1 MSKVKR
7 KKKTVN
13 VKQEEEAKT
22 LGEGIPVEDA
32 SSSPDIPQRTWRY
45 PWERAW
51 KEGLEV
57 KWK

>member
-7 KKKTVN
+7 KKKN

-22 LGEGIPVEDA
+22 LGEGILVEEA
-32 SSSPDIPQRTWRY
+32 PSSPSPDIPQRTWRY
-45 PWERAW
+45 PWEKAW
-51 KEGLEV
+51 CDGLEV

>member
-7 KKKTVN
+7 KKKN
-13 VKQEEEAKT
+13 VKQDGEAKT
-22 LGEGIPVEDA
+22 PREGISVEDA
-32 SSSPDIPQRTWRY
+32 SPSPDIPKRTWRY

-51 KEGLEV
+51 KDGLEV